1 MLDELPYGTFVEIE
15 GSTVE
20 AIRAMAD
27 QLDLQ
32 WNTAVATSYNAL
44 FDRARQSLNLTVQ
57 DLSFAEFAHI
67 EVEAKH
73 LGVIPADT

>member
-1 MLDELPYGTFVEIE
+1 
-15 GSTVE
+15 
-20 AIRAMAD
+20 MAD

-44 FDRARQSLNLTVQ
+44 FDRARQSLHLTVQ
-57 DLSFAEFAHI
+57 DLSFAEFARI

-73 LGVIPADT
+73 LGVIAADT